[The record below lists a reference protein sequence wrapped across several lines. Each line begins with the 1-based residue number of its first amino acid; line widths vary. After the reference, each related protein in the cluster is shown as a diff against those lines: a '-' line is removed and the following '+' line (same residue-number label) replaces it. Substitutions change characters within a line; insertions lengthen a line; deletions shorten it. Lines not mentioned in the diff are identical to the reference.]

1 MMKAPPTPSIPL
13 ANPTA
18 MPVIAS
24 MIIAVIRSVFSPQS
38 PIVMGCGLAWTLECM
53 DLYSDE

>member
-1 MMKAPPTPSIPL
+1 MKQPPTPSNPL
-13 ANPTA
+13 ASPTA

-38 PIVMGCGLAWTLECM
+38 PIVMLCWLAWMFGCM
-53 DLYSDE
+53 DMYLDK

>member
-1 MMKAPPTPSIPL
+1 MMKHPPTPSSPL
-13 ANPTA
+13 ASPTA

-38 PIVMGCGLAWTLECM
+38 PIVMHCRLARM
-53 DLYSDE
+53 HGYVQ

>member
-1 MMKAPPTPSIPL
+1 MKPPPTPSSPL
-13 ANPTA
+13 ASPTA

-38 PIVMGCGLAWTLECM
+38 PIVMLCRLARMFECRDM
-53 DLYSDE
+53 YHNE